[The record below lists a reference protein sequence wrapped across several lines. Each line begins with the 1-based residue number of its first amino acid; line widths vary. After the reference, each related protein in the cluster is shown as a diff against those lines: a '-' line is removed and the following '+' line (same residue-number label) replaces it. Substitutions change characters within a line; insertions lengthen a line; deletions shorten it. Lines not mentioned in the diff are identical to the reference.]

1 MSIDGIASNIQAYQT
16 AQLSSNSASSAL
28 SPFAP
33 STGAKSNS
41 ASTAAGSLQNLS
53 SGLQNVLLQMQS
65 SGGNITEAGNPTQ
78 AAPGMPHHHHH
89 AHTQQGAAKTASA
102 TSAG

>member
-16 AQLSSNSASSAL
+16 AQLSGNSASSAV

-41 ASTAAGSLQNLS
+41 ASTASGSLQNLS

-65 SGGNITEAGNPTQ
+65 SGGNTTEAGNPVQ
-78 AAPGMPHHHHH
+78 AAPGMQHHHHH
-89 AHTQQGAAKTASA
+89 AHAQQGATKTASA